1 MPMAEMLEATAAETP
16 WSDRFAQRTLGLTS
30 STIRELLKLTEQ
42 ADLISFAGGL
52 PAPEV
57 FPLAEVQAAA
67 RRVLEEQGGL
77 ALQYGPTEGYKP
89 LRELLVRHMS
99 RYGIEVEVDNVLVT
113 SGSQQALDLVGKLF
127 INPGDHI
134 LTEQPT
140 YMGALQA
147 FRTYQAEFL
156 TVPIDDD
163 GLRVDSLEQALRHGP
178 KFLYL
183 LPNFQNPSGTTL
195 SLERRRRVVELA
207 CRYGVPILEDDP
219 YGQLRYEGAHLP
231 PLVKLDAELHGCA
244 NGERSFRGGVVYLG
258 TLSKTL
264 APGFRIGWVVAPAE
278 VVRKLVQ
285 LKQGSDLHT
294 GTFAQMV
301 AFEVA
306 RGGFLDRHVQR
317 IRSVYRERRD
327 RMLAAAET
335 HLPRGVRFTR
345 PAGGLFLWATLPAGM
360 DAAEVLKE
368 ALQERVAFV
377 PGAAFHP
384 RGGGRETLRLNF
396 SYCAPETIEEGMRRL
411 GRVLHR
417 LTASAR

>member
-1 MPMAEMLEATAAETP
+1 MPMAEILEAAAAETP
-16 WSDRFAQRTLGLTS
+16 WSDRFAQRTRGLTS
-30 STIRELLKLTEQ
+30 STIRELLKLIEQ
-42 ADLISFAGGL
+42 GDLISFAGGL

-67 RRVLEEQGGL
+67 GRVLEEHGGL
-77 ALQYGPTEGYKP
+77 ALQYGQTEGYQP

-99 RYGIEVEVDNVLVT
+99 RYGIEVGVDNVLVT

-127 INPGDHI
+127 INPGDHV
-134 LTEQPT
+134 LTEEPT

-147 FRTYQAEFL
+147 FRAYQAEFL
-156 TVPIDDD
+156 CVPVDDN
-163 GLRVDSLEQALRHGP
+163 GLRVDSLEEALRHGP

-183 LPNFQNPSGTTL
+183 LPNFQNPGGTTL

-207 CRYGVPILEDDP
+207 SRYGIPILEDDP

-244 NGERSFRGGVVYLG
+244 KGERSFRGGVMYLG

-264 APGFRIGWVVAPAE
+264 APGFRIGWVVAPGE
-278 VVRKLVQ
+278 VIRKLVQ

-294 GTFAQMV
+294 GTFAQML
-301 AFEVA
+301 AYEVA

-317 IRSVYRERRD
+317 IRRVYRERRD
-327 RMLAAAET
+327 RMLAAAQAYFP
-335 HLPRGVRFTR
+335 HGVCWTR
-345 PAGGLFLWATLPAGM
+345 LQGGLFVWVTLPAGM
-360 DAAEVLKE
+360 DAALVLKE
-368 ALQERVAFV
+368 ALEERVAFV
-377 PGAAFHP
+377 PGSAFHP
-384 RGGGRETLRLNF
+384 RGGGQETLRLNF
-396 SYCAPETIEEGMRRL
+396 SYSAPETIEEGMRRL
-411 GRVLHR
+411 GGVLHR